1 MLHVLVNVDNHQQKP
16 RSGVTNLHY
25 SEKNF
30 ILHLQAVFHLWRR
43 ALNTMAID
51 KILPMLSM
59 GNNQTGL

>member
-16 RSGVTNLHY
+16 RSGVTNLHH

-30 ILHLQAVFHLWRR
+30 ILNLQAVLHLWR